1 MRPFSVTLSVWLVL
15 ILTAWNI
22 LRAWTSLSWSQA
34 LTEFSTS
41 LSPTV
46 SAVIGGVWAII
57 GIILWWAMWQRKAWA
72 GGMLLGAGAGYM
84 VWFWGERFLFQ
95 NPRPNA
101 WFAVIVHLGILV
113 IIFLASKS
121 FSREA
126 HERTTETPKT
136 E

>member
-1 MRPFSVTLSVWLVL
+1 MVL
-15 ILTAWNI
+15 ILTVWNL
-22 LRAWTSLSWSQA
+22 LRLWTSLAWSEA
-34 LTEFSTS
+34 LTEFSAR

-46 SAVIGGVWAII
+46 SAVIGGAWAAIGVIVWWAI
-57 GIILWWAMWQRKAWA
+57 WQRKVWA
-72 GGMLLGAGAGYM
+72 GKMLLGAGAGYV
-84 VWFWGERFLFQ
+84 VWFWSERFFFQ

-121 FSREA
+121 LSREA
-126 HERTTETPKT
+126 YERTTETPKT